1 MSVSA
6 KKDEQLMAV
15 MAALWILSSMAML
28 GPVGLAA
35 ATIVFVAA
43 MLFGLH
49 VIGGIMISAA
59 GVRLDFILWCSHGWF
74 TEPMHA
80 MAEIYRDYL
89 FASFRTISS
98 SLSGAA

>member
-1 MSVSA
+1 MAAALMSVSA

-15 MAALWILSSMAML
+15 MAVLWILGSMAML

-49 VIGGIMISAA
+49 LAGGIMIGTA
-59 GVRLDFILWCSHGWF
+59 GAVLGFALWRNHGWF
-74 TEPMHA
+74 TEPLHA
-80 MAEIYRDYL
+80 MAEIYRD
-89 FASFRTISS
+89 
-98 SLSGAA
+98 

>member
-1 MSVSA
+1 MAAAGMSAGV

-15 MAALWILSSMAML
+15 MAVLWILGSMAML

-49 VIGGIMISAA
+49 LIGGIIISAA
-59 GVRLDFILWCSHGWF
+59 GAGLGLVLWRSHGWF
-74 TEPMHA
+74 TEPLHA
-80 MAEIYRDYL
+80 MAEIYRD
-89 FASFRTISS
+89 
-98 SLSGAA
+98 